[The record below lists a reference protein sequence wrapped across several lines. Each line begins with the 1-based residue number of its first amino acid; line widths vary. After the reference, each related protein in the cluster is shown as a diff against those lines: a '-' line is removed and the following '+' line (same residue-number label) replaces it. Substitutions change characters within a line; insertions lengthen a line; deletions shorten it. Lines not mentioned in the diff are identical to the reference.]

1 MAQMRGFARIEFK
14 ILASPDCS
22 GNPIIVVRFF
32 LPDSYNRLK
41 RKAGILFAKIRKL
54 FASKKIF

>member
-1 MAQMRGFARIEFK
+1 MLSILNFIFATNCTDYLVFSFGTNEGGVARIEFK

-32 LPDSYNRLK
+32 YLTAIID
-41 RKAGILFAKIRKL
+41 
-54 FASKKIF
+54 